1 MITLFIINITIKLI
15 GFMLYIAIIITANII
30 DFIINFVFG
39 FVTSFISSFIREY
52 RIAKKDRYK
61 QTITSHEEI
70 KLLTV
75 GKYH

>member
-1 MITLFIINITIKLI
+1 MITLFIINVMIKLLS
-15 GFMLYIAIIITANII
+15 FMLYASIIIMANII
-30 DFIINFVFG
+30 DFLINFVFG
-39 FVTSFISSFIREY
+39 FITSFVSSFIREY